1 MPLTDFI
8 LLERSYK
15 IYRVGCP
22 SKSSKLLIT
31 LLFKLSLLRLFSITV
46 GNCVILFPNKLISF
60 KYGKMDYLDKNE
72 AFVNKFLDKSKLTTY
87 LRCNKLGIYFNRL
100 RLKSIFL
107 KC

>member
-8 LLERSYK
+8 LFERSYK
-15 IYRVGCP
+15 ISRTGCP
-22 SKSSKLLIT
+22 SKSYKLLIT
-31 LLFKLSLLRLFSITV
+31 LLFKFSLLRLLSITT
-46 GNCVILFPNKLISF
+46 GNYVILFPSKLISF
-60 KYGKMDYLDKNE
+60 TYGKLAYLDKNE

-87 LRCNKLGIYFNRL
+87 LRCNKLGIYFNKL